1 MRQACTQISFRT
13 EGSGLYEVSRELEA
27 WVMDQGMD
35 QGLLTIYMRH
45 TSASLIIQENADT
58 DVLHDLK
65 TFFSRLVPEALQL
78 YRHSSEGPDDMP
90 AHIKSAL
97 TQTSLSI
104 PLMGG
109 RLALGTWQGI
119 YIFEHRAHAHQRT
132 LALHLMGE

>member
-1 MRQACTQISFRT
+1 MRQASTQLSFRT
-13 EGSGLYEVSRELEA
+13 EGSGLYEVSREIEA

-35 QGLLTIYMRH
+35 QGLLTLYMRH
-45 TSASLIIQENADT
+45 TSASLIIQENADS

-119 YIFEHRAHAHQRT
+119 YIFEHRAHPHQRT

>member
-35 QGLLTIYMRH
+35 QGLLTLYMRH
-45 TSASLIIQENADT
+45 TSASLIIQENADS

-65 TFFSRLVPEALQL
+65 TFFSRLVPEAMQL

-119 YIFEHRAHAHQRT
+119 YIFEHRAHPHQRT